1 MLGGE
6 VRLRNVANLGN
17 DGLEATAREDG
28 ADYRVRLNLADYRVR
43 LNFLVGRG
51 PQVVEFGGG
60 SRVPLNWIPNRAE
73 LRC

>member
-28 ADYRVRLNLADYRVR
+28 ADYVASISLRGSSVT
-43 LNFLVGRG
+43 VGEHHTWR
-51 PQVVEFGGG
+51 
-60 SRVPLNWIPNRAE
+60 
-73 LRC
+73 